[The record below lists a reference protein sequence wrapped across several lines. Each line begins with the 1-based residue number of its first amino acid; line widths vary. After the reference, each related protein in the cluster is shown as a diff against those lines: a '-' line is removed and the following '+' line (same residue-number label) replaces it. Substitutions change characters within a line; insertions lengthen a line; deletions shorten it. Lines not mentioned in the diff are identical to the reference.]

1 MLRKRLEKML
11 GKDDGDKIAYISLN
25 QIISN
30 SLQPRH
36 QFNEQGLV
44 DLARSIGLYGLIEP
58 IIVRP
63 YDNKY
68 QIVTGERRFR
78 ACYLLGKS
86 QIAAI
91 IREMDDEEALTV
103 SLTENLQHQELN
115 YIEEAETYNILINGF
130 GLTREELARKTGR
143 NQTAIADKLR
153 LFKLPE
159 YIRRMINPTIVS
171 EKHAQA
177 LLRINSSDMQ
187 EEVINQIYEKE
198 LTVKDTEELV
208 ERLSR
213 NNIPAEIKPRN
224 NSQNVS
230 MIIRDTRIF
239 MNTIKE
245 TVKRARQTGVDI
257 LMIENDDDNKHEIII
272 QINKEEQKTQALA

>member
-103 SLTENLQHQELN
+103 SLTENLQHKELN
-115 YIEEAETYNILINGF
+115 YIEEAETYNVLINGF

-143 NQTAIADKLR
+143 SQSAIADKLR

-177 LLRINSSDMQ
+177 LLKINSSNMQ

-208 ERLSR
+208 ESLSR

-245 TVKRARQTGVDI
+245 TVQRARQTGVDI
-257 LMIENDDDNKHEIII
+257 LMMENDEDEQYEIII
-272 QINKEEQKTQALA
+272 RVNKEEQKTQALA

>member
-103 SLTENLQHQELN
+103 SLTENLQHKELN
-115 YIEEAETYNILINGF
+115 YIEEAETYNVLINGF

-143 NQTAIADKLR
+143 SQSAIADKLR

-177 LLRINSSDMQ
+177 LLKINSSNMQ

-208 ERLSR
+208 ESLSR

>member
-103 SLTENLQHQELN
+103 SLTENLQHKELN

-177 LLRINSSDMQ
+177 LLKINSSNMQ

>member
-1 MLRKRLEKML
+1 
-11 GKDDGDKIAYISLN
+11 
-25 QIISN
+25 
-30 SLQPRH
+30 
-36 QFNEQGLV
+36 
-44 DLARSIGLYGLIEP
+44 
-58 IIVRP
+58 
-63 YDNKY
+63 
-68 QIVTGERRFR
+68 
-78 ACYLLGKS
+78 
-86 QIAAI
+86 
-91 IREMDDEEALTV
+91 
-103 SLTENLQHQELN
+103 
-115 YIEEAETYNILINGF
+115 
-130 GLTREELARKTGR
+130 
-143 NQTAIADKLR
+143 
-153 LFKLPE
+153 
-159 YIRRMINPTIVS
+159 MINPTIVS

-177 LLRINSSDMQ
+177 LLKINSSNMQ

-208 ERLSR
+208 ESLSR

>member
-103 SLTENLQHQELN
+103 SLTENLQHKELN

>member
-130 GLTREELARKTGR
+130 GLTREELARKTAR
-143 NQTAIADKLR
+143 SQSAIADKLR

-177 LLRINSSDMQ
+177 LLKINSSNMQ

>member
-115 YIEEAETYNILINGF
+115 YIEEAETYNVLINGF

-143 NQTAIADKLR
+143 SQSAIADKLR

-177 LLRINSSDMQ
+177 LLKINSSNMQ

-208 ERLSR
+208 ESLSR